1 MYDNMVEYWVT
12 VREHGAY
19 EEEHEIMERK
29 KSTRKATFLS
39 PSFRQTSCILYSGNF
54 EHGNDGNYG
63 FGTYP
68 MNKAWQADEAV
79 EIAPGTFGQVKA
91 LMDRSALDGGE
102 DANKELPDGKIAE
115 AGLQV
120 PTRMM

>member
-1 MYDNMVEYWVT
+1 
-12 VREHGAY
+12 
-19 EEEHEIMERK
+19 
-29 KSTRKATFLS
+29 
-39 PSFRQTSCILYSGNF
+39 
-54 EHGNDGNYG
+54 
-63 FGTYP
+63 
-68 MNKAWQADEAV
+68 MNKARQANEAV

-91 LMDRSALDGGE
+91 LMDRAARDDAD